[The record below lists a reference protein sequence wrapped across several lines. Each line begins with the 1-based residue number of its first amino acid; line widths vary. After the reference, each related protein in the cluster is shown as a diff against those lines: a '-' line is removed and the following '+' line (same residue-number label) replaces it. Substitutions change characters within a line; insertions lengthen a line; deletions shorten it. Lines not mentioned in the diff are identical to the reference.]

1 MRLVDWTKHAAKKRG
16 TTRTPRTYSSLSSP
30 GAGNYGQERAKAHKL
45 MQSTGQSHL
54 NMLVDRLQKDNDG
67 LTFSV
72 GKARDEVEDLKA
84 ETDALLEMLATER
97 EENGRLLQQLKQF
110 EQFSSDFK
118 VMKKMDEE
126 IRKLEHENLALKK
139 TNAELQL
146 LYDGSEQQVQFYQ
159 SALVQLRATKAPNLS
174 PSHTHHSTTTISQRM
189 HALKV
194 EYANR
199 EKAFERQNEESGART
214 ERLVAER
221 NRLRQEVELLRSPG
235 SRDGDALE
243 VEGKPDEAVTS
254 FQTSPSNKPSLTPPK
269 KNVFLRFV
277 EASHHQIHNTETKLE
292 ATQELS
298 QFVRTNEEHEVLR
311 FFEASGLDIKSIVSS
326 IGVVLKTAAR
336 GCKSAL
342 GEASKGNSPAL
353 SSTPVF
359 VNEFPPN
366 LLKQILMCLHSSFEV
381 LGLTSLMSVD
391 SICEL
396 MRNIS
401 ITRLFLEALE
411 VPNEWEWYNVMHNAL
426 TEAGTKCVLVLL
438 DRPNE
443 AINVLFQL
451 LAFKE
456 NKTRVPGSPKRT
468 RAGVDDGTNIPRFV
482 SEVLN
487 CAVDLIGSITPIF
500 ENYEL
505 PMLFSQ
511 MAAVHRENRAASI
524 AAAEEILLL
533 ASESRTVELI
543 QLANRA
549 IEMSRKNGR
558 EDDETNEF
566 TEENSEEMKLVMHV
580 RSVAL
585 ESFRNHAMAKK
596 IQRWYGAVNRTEN
609 L

>member
-16 TTRTPRTYSSLSSP
+16 STRTPRTYSSLSTP
-30 GAGNYGQERAKAHKL
+30 DAGNYGRERAKAHTS
-45 MQSTGQSHL
+45 MQSPGQSHL
-54 NMLVDRLQKDNDG
+54 NMLVDRLQKDKDG
-67 LTFSV
+67 LTVSV

-110 EQFSSDFK
+110 EQFSTDFK

-126 IRKLEHENLALKK
+126 IRKLEGENLALKK
-139 TNAELQL
+139 ANAELKL
-146 LYDGSEQQVQFYQ
+146 LHEGSEQQLQFYQ
-159 SALVQLRATKAPNLS
+159 SALVQLRATTAPNLS
-174 PSHTHHSTTTISQRM
+174 PSHTHHSTTTMSQRM

-194 EYANR
+194 EYVNR
-199 EKAFERQNEESGART
+199 EKAFERQSEENSART

-221 NRLRQEVELLRSPG
+221 NQLRREVALLKSPG

-243 VEGKPDEAVTS
+243 VEGKPDHTVKPVRR
-254 FQTSPSNKPSLTPPK
+254 SPSVTPSLTPPK

-277 EASHHQIHNTETKLE
+277 EASHHQIHNTKTKLE
-292 ATQELS
+292 ATEELS

-311 FFEASGLDIKSIVSS
+311 LFEASGLDIKSIVSS
-326 IGVVLKTAAR
+326 IGMVLKTAAR

-342 GEASKGNSPAL
+342 GETSKESNPAL

-366 LLKQILMCLHSSFEV
+366 LLKQILMCLHSSFEI

-401 ITRLFLEALE
+401 ITRLFLEVLE
-411 VPNEWEWYNVMHNAL
+411 VPNEWEWYKVMHNAL

-456 NKTRVPGSPKRT
+456 NKTRVPGSPKRM

-482 SEVLN
+482 CEVLN
-487 CAVDLIGSITPIF
+487 CAVDLIGSMTPIF
-500 ENYEL
+500 ENYQL

-511 MAAVHRENRAASI
+511 LAAVHRENRAASI

-533 ASESRTVELI
+533 ASEARTVELI
-543 QLANRA
+543 HLANRA
-549 IEMSRKNGR
+549 IEMSRKTGR
-558 EDDETNEF
+558 EEDAANEI

-580 RSVAL
+580 RCVAL

-596 IQRWYGAVNRTEN
+596 IQRWYGAVHRTKN